1 MEDFDMIYYTLQY
14 INDCGDTVARDYF
27 DNKEE
32 ALKFMEELV
41 ETYKQESAD
50 TGLRLEDSN
59 GKLIAY
65 YEPEID
71 YEEEYEIIE

>member
-1 MEDFDMIYYTLQY
+1 MRYTLQY
-14 INDCGDTVARDYF
+14 VNDCGDTVARDYF
-27 DNKEE
+27 DNEKEATE
-32 ALKFMEELV
+32 FMDKLI
-41 ETYKQESAD
+41 ETYKSEDSD

-71 YEEEYEIIE
+71 YEEEYYDEE

>member
-1 MEDFDMIYYTLQY
+1 MRYTLQY
-14 INDCGDTVARDYF
+14 VNDCVDTVARDYF
-27 DNKEE
+27 DNEKE
-32 ALKFMEELV
+32 ATELMDELI
-41 ETYKQESAD
+41 ETYKSEDSD

-71 YEEEYEIIE
+71 YEEKYDDEE

>member
-1 MEDFDMIYYTLQY
+1 MRYTLQY
-14 INDCGDTVARDYF
+14 VNDCGDTVARDYF
-27 DNKEE
+27 DNEKE
-32 ALKFMEELV
+32 ATELMDELI
-41 ETYKQESAD
+41 ETYKSEDSD

-71 YEEEYEIIE
+71 YEEKYDDEE

>member
-1 MEDFDMIYYTLQY
+1 MRYTLQY
-14 INDCGDTVARDYF
+14 VNDCGDTVARDYF
-27 DNKEE
+27 DNEKE
-32 ALKFMEELV
+32 ATELMDKLI
-41 ETYKQESAD
+41 EIYKSEDSD

-71 YEEEYEIIE
+71 YEKEYDDEE

>member
-1 MEDFDMIYYTLQY
+1 MRYTLQY
-14 INDCGDTVARDYF
+14 VNDCGDTVARDYF
-27 DNKEE
+27 DNEKEATE
-32 ALKFMEELV
+32 FMDKLI
-41 ETYKQESAD
+41 ETYKSEDSD

-71 YEEEYEIIE
+71 YEEEYDDEE

>member
-1 MEDFDMIYYTLQY
+1 MRYTLQY
-14 INDCGDTVARDYF
+14 VNDCGDTVARDYF
-27 DNKEE
+27 YDEKEATE
-32 ALKFMEELV
+32 FMDKLI
-41 ETYKQESAD
+41 ETYKSEDSD

-71 YEEEYEIIE
+71 YEEEYDDEE

>member
-1 MEDFDMIYYTLQY
+1 MKQYTLQY
-14 INDCGDTVARDYF
+14 VNDCGDTVARDYF
-27 DNKEE
+27 DNEKEATE
-32 ALKFMEELV
+32 FMNRLI
-41 ETYKQESAD
+41 ETYQIEGAD

-71 YEEEYEIIE
+71 YEEEYEED

>member
-1 MEDFDMIYYTLQY
+1 MRYTLQY
-14 INDCGDTVARDYF
+14 VNDCGDTVARDYF
-27 DNKEE
+27 DNEKEATE
-32 ALKFMEELV
+32 FMNKLI
-41 ETYKQESAD
+41 ETYKSEDSD

-71 YEEEYEIIE
+71 YEEEYDDEE

>member
-1 MEDFDMIYYTLQY
+1 MRYTLQY
-14 INDCGDTVARDYF
+14 VNDCGDTVARDYF
-27 DNKEE
+27 DNEKE
-32 ALKFMEELV
+32 ATELMDELI
-41 ETYKQESAD
+41 ETYKSEDSD

-71 YEEEYEIIE
+71 YEEEYDDEE

>member
-1 MEDFDMIYYTLQY
+1 MRYTLQY
-14 INDCGDTVARDYF
+14 VNDCGDTVARDYF
-27 DNKEE
+27 DNEKE
-32 ALKFMEELV
+32 ATELMNELI
-41 ETYKQESAD
+41 ETYKSEDSD

-71 YEEEYEIIE
+71 YEKEYDDEE

>member
-1 MEDFDMIYYTLQY
+1 MRYTLQY
-14 INDCGDTVARDYF
+14 VNDCGDTVARDYF
-27 DNKEE
+27 DNEKE
-32 ALKFMEELV
+32 ATELMDELI
-41 ETYKQESAD
+41 ETYKSEDSD

-71 YEEEYEIIE
+71 YEKEYDDEE

>member
-1 MEDFDMIYYTLQY
+1 MRYTLQY
-14 INDCGDTVARDYF
+14 VNDCGDTVARDYF
-27 DNKEE
+27 DNEKE
-32 ALKFMEELV
+32 ATELMDELI
-41 ETYKQESAD
+41 ETYKSEDSD

-71 YEEEYEIIE
+71 YEKEYDDEK